1 MPSVPVLKPREV
13 MAVLAKL
20 EFMEIRQRDS
30 HKRFRHP
37 DGRMTTVPVHGGRDA
52 SPVLLRCIARDVG
65 LTVREFVAHRR
76 WIACHFAAK
85 AIAAIG

>member
-1 MPSVPVLKPREV
+1 

-20 EFMEIRQRDS
+20 GFVDVRQRGS

-37 DGRMTTVPVHGGRDA
+37 DGRVTTVPVHGGRDV

-76 WIACHFAAK
+76 
-85 AIAAIG
+85 